1 MDFIIYKNEIIIVK
15 FLALLHIYQQ
25 VTLVNLGMV
34 MNTHRNVSQWF
45 LAWGTQ

>member
-1 MDFIIYKNEIIIVK
+1 MDFIIYKNEIIVVK
-15 FLALLHIYQQ
+15 FLALLYIYQQ

-34 MNTHRNVSQWF
+34 MSTHRNVSRWF